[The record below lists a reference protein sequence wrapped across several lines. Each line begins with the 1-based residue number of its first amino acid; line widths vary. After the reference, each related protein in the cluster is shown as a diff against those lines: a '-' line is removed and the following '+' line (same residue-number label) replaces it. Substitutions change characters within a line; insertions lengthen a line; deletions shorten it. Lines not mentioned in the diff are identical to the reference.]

1 MLLDSEDEALQLKVD
16 ANQKMY
22 NNNAISI
29 IDNKH
34 KKGKEMVGN
43 LNISQANEEA
53 FSSSEES
60 SNFSE

>member
-1 MLLDSEDEALQLKVD
+1 
-16 ANQKMY
+16 MY